1 MATTTTTTTTTTTM
15 LQTPSVVPGEHA
27 PVVESTRK
35 IDARRFA
42 VPGTMI
48 LALVVVGIATGS
60 NVPTWLD
67 AHVRPWIDHVWSW
80 VQIHNTSAPI
90 FTDFL
95 TPVGNFIGYRVDD
108 LVSFFTI
115 LRWPGVLVLAACIS
129 WRTGG
134 VKAVVVSVP
143 ALVGIGILGWWDLT
157 LITISLMIVGVV
169 LAMLIGIPLG
179 IWTGRSDRAQ
189 QILRPILDTAQVLP
203 TYVYLLPLVVAF
215 GIGNSAAV
223 VATVIYAVPPA
234 VRLTSL
240 GLRSVPVVST
250 EVGLSFGSTR
260 GQLLSKVQLPF
271 ARRTILLGLNQVIM
285 MAFGIV
291 VIASLVGTGD
301 VGNQVLQALQKNNV
315 GLAFS
320 AGLAI
325 VLAAITLD
333 RASTGE
339 RTTSRNPNAV
349 TKWSLDHPREVFAIG
364 VVAVVIVAVICKGAG
379 VHSFPKS
386 WTVDIQESVTK
397 GSRWVTDHVRHGVP
411 LVGGTESA
419 SDFLVRDIL
428 RPVETFLTWLP
439 WWSIVATF
447 GAIGWASGGTRLA
460 ALCVICMLGLG
471 ALRDWDL
478 AMITMTQVLIA
489 VIISVALAIP
499 IGIWCGRSPRVERI
513 MRPILDTAQVM
524 PQFVYLIPVLFL
536 VNPGQVGGV
545 IASVIYAIPPGIRLT
560 SHGLREVPIAPR
572 EAATSFGA
580 TPRQELFKV
589 QLPLAFRSI
598 MLGINQ
604 VILMVLATVII
615 AALVGAGGLGL
626 EAVYGLTKKQVGQG
640 VAGGLSIVLLAVVL
654 DRITQAWGSRP
665 AREQQ

>member
-1 MATTTTTTTTTTTM
+1 MAQATATTT
-15 LQTPSVVPGEHA
+15 QPAPAAAASPGRDAA
-27 PVVESTRK
+27 P
-35 IDARRFA
+35 IDLRIVA
-42 VPGTMI
+42 VPATMI
-48 LALVVVGIATGS
+48 IAVIVIGIATGS

-67 AHVRPWIDHVWSW
+67 AHVTPWVDHQWKW
-80 VQIHNTSAPI
+80 VQIHNTSSPV

-95 TPVGNFIGYRVDD
+95 TPIGNFIGYRVKD

-115 LRWPGVLVLAACIS
+115 LRWPGVLALAACIS

-134 VKAVVVSVP
+134 VKAVAVTLP

-157 LITISLMIVGVV
+157 LITLSLMIAGVII
-169 LAMLIGIPLG
+169 AMLIGVPLG
-179 IWTGRSDRAQ
+179 IWSGRSDRAQ
-189 QILRPILDTAQVLP
+189 QVLRPLLDTAQVLP
-203 TYVYLLPLVVAF
+203 AYVYLLPLVVAF
-215 GIGNSAAV
+215 GIGNPAAV
-223 VATVIYAVPPA
+223 IATVIYAIPPA

-240 GLRSVPVVST
+240 GLRSVPVVAT
-250 EVGLSFGSTR
+250 EVGQSFGSTSR
-260 GQLLSKVQLPF
+260 QLLAKVQLPF
-271 ARRTILLGLNQVIM
+271 ARKTILLGLNQVIM
-285 MAFGIV
+285 MAFGVV

-301 VGNQVLQALQKNNV
+301 TGNQVLQALQKNNV

-325 VLAAITLD
+325 VFAAIALD

-339 RTTSRNPNAV
+339 RTASRNPNAV
-349 TKWSLDHPREVFAIG
+349 TVWVLDHPREVFVLGVAFVALVAI
-364 VVAVVIVAVICKGAG
+364 ISKGAG
-379 VHSFPKS
+379 VHSFPRS
-386 WTVDIQESVTK
+386 WTVDIQKSVTN
-397 GSRWVTDHVRHGVP
+397 GSRWITDHVRHNVP
-411 LVGGTESA
+411 VVGGTESA
-419 SDFLVRDIL
+419 SDFLVRDVLLKI
-428 RPVETFLTWLP
+428 ETFLIDIP
-439 WWSIVATF
+439 WWSIVAAF

-460 ALCVICMLGLG
+460 ALCVGCMLGLG

-478 AMITMTQVLIA
+478 AMVTLTQVLVA
-489 VIISVALAIP
+489 VVISVALAIP

-513 MRPILDTAQVM
+513 MRPMLDTAQVM

-580 TPRQELFKV
+580 TPKQELFKV

-626 EAVYGLTKKQVGQG
+626 EAVYGLTKKLIGQG

-654 DRITQAWGSRP
+654 DRITQAWGSSP
-665 AREQQ
+665 QREHHQ